1 MSQTNDPTDI
11 ETGGSSAFKKAANE
25 AGKMA
30 VKKASK
36 ALSTKAVAAAGSS
49 IGTPVIIGIVITVFV
64 LLVGMVMA
72 FIVLSS
78 AGEQGAKP
86 GEGYS
91 GGEISDFGVNEIPS
105 QYIPIYKA
113 AQEKYG
119 VPWNLLAAE
128 HRWKPYFPRCT
139 LWFLRLGPSALY
151 SSCL

>member
-1 MSQTNDPTDI
+1 MSQTNNPNDL

-49 IGTPVIIGIVITVFV
+49 IGTPIIIGMVIVVFV
-64 LLVGMVMA
+64 LLGMVMA

-78 AGEQGAKP
+78 AGEQRAKP
-86 GEGYS
+86 EKGYS

-113 AQEKYG
+113 AQE
-119 VPWNLLAAE
+119 
-128 HRWKPYFPRCT
+128 
-139 LWFLRLGPSALY
+139 
-151 SSCL
+151 